1 MSFLDLFWQTAHLS
15 VYYVIS
21 FRFSEYDP
29 GVSYYLA
36 EPVEIEF
43 RNPIR
48 WLPETKGERGFMT
61 ISNAGLTSDAASM
74 NSTLSTSHLGDGT
87 NKQVLS
93 LDQLVIHMRRAFTE
107 PLEQIYDTRQGE
119 VQVELAK
126 QRSLNTE
133 TLDRLGR
140 GIITLGK

>member
-1 MSFLDLFWQTAHLS
+1 
-15 VYYVIS
+15 
-21 FRFSEYDP
+21 
-29 GVSYYLA
+29 
-36 EPVEIEF
+36 
-43 RNPIR
+43 
-48 WLPETKGERGFMT
+48 MT